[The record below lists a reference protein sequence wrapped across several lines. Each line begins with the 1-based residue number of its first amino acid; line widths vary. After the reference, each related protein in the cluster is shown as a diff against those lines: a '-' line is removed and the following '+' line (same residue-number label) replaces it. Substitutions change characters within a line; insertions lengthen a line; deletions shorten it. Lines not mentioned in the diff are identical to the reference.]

1 MKFIHYKLLL
11 CFLLVHLPYVN
22 AQELK
27 ITGTIVDNTDFPI
40 PGVNVSIKDSNIGT
54 ITDLDGNFTL
64 VAPGPKSVLITSF
77 VGYVTRQIAIGN
89 KKHFNIV
96 LEDNEQALSEVV
108 VVGFG
113 TQKKENLT
121 GAVKSVDV
129 KVLDSRPITS
139 ATSGL
144 QGAVGGLNIT
154 NDNGGAPGQ
163 KMDINIRGVGSIGE
177 GSTAKPLVLIDGVE
191 GDLSLINPGDIENI
205 SVLKD
210 AAAASIY
217 GSRAP
222 FGVIL
227 VTTKKGEKGFRI
239 SYNGNIRL
247 QNPLNTPNMV
257 DSYTHALVS
266 NEANRNAGGGNLFA
280 QGMLDKILAYQ
291 EGRKM
296 YNSKGEDMN
305 IHWGTGPRTEENDD
319 WEWESGTW
327 ANTNWYDVYLKK
339 VSYSQENNLS
349 ISGGTDKL
357 TYFLSGRYYNQN
369 GLYNFMKDDYTTI
382 GVNGSFDFKIN
393 KIVTFGWNIRFNDET
408 SDRPAAM
415 NDLFFRNLSKLF
427 PTTPLQMPNG
437 DYNSYSFIPALRDGG
452 QQITKNQQIQN
463 IFKLTIEP
471 VKNWKI
477 YSTFANRVEIPTY
490 TRQYK
495 KLTEVLP
502 NGNVGYIPVL
512 KGISSG
518 VYKVNEHN
526 NGFVVEPKAGH
537 NWYEKHHGKVIYNNF
552 NALSDYELNWQK
564 NYFKVLGGMQ
574 VEYYSTA
581 KTLLGSTDILSDDT
595 PFIPTSSDNL
605 LRLENLGEWSSIG
618 LFARLNYS
626 YDNRYLFEANIRT
639 DAASRFPSN
648 QRWGVF
654 PSFSLGWNIAQESF
668 FEALQERGFDM
679 LKLRGSYG
687 TLGNQ
692 NTSMYP
698 YFQKINTSSPNYTF
712 DGGITD
718 GLIAPNPFSTNITW
732 EKIETI
738 DIGLD
743 LAFLSNRLSASF
755 DWYQRKTKNMI
766 GPAISLPS
774 IFGAVVPKENNAELR
789 TRGWEFEAIWRDRV
803 GKDWSYEVGFILSD
817 YKDIVTKYDSPD
829 NALNGYYKNKILGD
843 IYGFRVQGIAKND
856 NEMNEWLKNNDQ
868 SSISNTWGGGD
879 FMYIDQNGD
888 NKITMGAKTLDDPGD
903 LTVIGNTT
911 PRFQYSLR
919 GSLNLKYLDFSMF
932 WQGIG
937 KRDLYFESSTFDGIG
952 DAYDRPFAKEHLDY
966 FRFADN
972 PFGENLDSYYARPR
986 TDNANNLP
994 NDYYLQSGAYLRLKN
1009 VTLGYTLPQKLK
1021 YKNLIK
1027 SLRLYVSAEN
1037 LLTIT
1042 PLRVFD
1048 PEAIGLSTAS
1058 WGLGL
1063 TYPMFRTFSVGLSLT
1078 L

>member
-1 MKFIHYKLLL
+1 MLLFINAI
-11 CFLLVHLPYVN
+11 VVN
-22 AQELK
+22 AQNIK
-27 ITGTIVDNTDFPI
+27 ITGTVVDNTDYPI
-40 PGVNVSIKDSNIGT
+40 PGVNISIKDSDRGT
-54 ITDLDGNFTL
+54 ITDMDGHFSIA
-64 VAPGPKSVLITSF
+64 APSTKSILSVSF
-77 VGYVTRQIAIGN
+77 IGYATQNIIIGN
-89 KKHFNIV
+89 KTNFHIV
-96 LEDNEQALSEVV
+96 LEDDAQVLNEVV

-139 ATSGL
+139 AASGL

-177 GSTAKPLVLIDGVE
+177 GSTAKPLILIDGIE
-191 GDLSLINPGDIENI
+191 GDLSLVNPSDIENI

-227 VTTKKGEKGFRI
+227 VTTKKGNKGFSI
-239 SYNGNIRL
+239 SYNGNVRL

-266 NEANRNAGGGNLFA
+266 NEANRNSGGGDLFG
-280 QGMLDKILAYQ
+280 QGMLNKILAYQ
-291 EGRKM
+291 NGQKM
-296 YNSKGEDMN
+296 FDNKGQDMN

-339 VSYSQENNLS
+339 ASYSQEHNLS
-349 ISGGTDKL
+349 LNGGSEKL
-357 TYFLSGRYYNQN
+357 TYFLSGRYYRQN

-382 GVNGSFDFKIN
+382 GVNGNFDFKVN
-393 KIVTFGWNIRFNDET
+393 RMVTFGWNIRFNDET
-408 SDRPAAM
+408 SDRPSAM

-427 PTTPLQMPNG
+427 PTTPLTMPNG
-437 DYNSYSFIPALRDGG
+437 DYNSYSFIPAMQNGG
-452 QQITKNQQIQN
+452 QQITKNQQLQN

-471 VKNWKI
+471 LKGWKI
-477 YSTFANRVEIPTY
+477 YSTFANRVEMPNY
-490 TRQYK
+490 TRQFK
-495 KLTEVLP
+495 QLTEVLP
-502 NGNVGYIPVL
+502 NGNIGFIPVL
-512 KGISSG
+512 KGLSSG
-518 VYKVNEHN
+518 VYKINTHN
-526 NGFVVEPKAGH
+526 TGFNIEPKIGDR
-537 NWYEKHHGKVIYNNF
+537 WYEKHHGKIIYNNF
-552 NALSDYELNWQK
+552 NALTDYELTLNK
-564 NYFKVLGGMQ
+564 NYFKVLGGVQ
-574 VEYYSTA
+574 VEYYSTN
-581 KTLLGSTDILSDDT
+581 KSLLGSTNILSDET
-595 PFIPTSSDNL
+595 PFIPTSSDNM
-605 LRLENLGEWSSIG
+605 LRLENRGEWASVG
-618 LFARLNYS
+618 LFGRFNYNF
-626 YDNRYLFEANIRT
+626 DNRYLFEANIRS

-654 PSFSLGWNIAQESF
+654 PSFSVGWNIAQERF
-668 FEALQERGFDM
+668 FERLQARGFDM
-679 LKLRGSYG
+679 FKLRGSYG

-698 YFQKINTSSPNYTF
+698 YFQKVNTSSPNYTF
-712 DGGITD
+712 DGNATD
-718 GLIAPNPFSTNITW
+718 GLIAPDPFSTNITW

-738 DIGLD
+738 DVGID

-755 DWYQRKTKNMI
+755 DWYQRTTKNMI

-774 IFGAVVPKENNAELR
+774 IFGATIPKENNAELR
-789 TRGWEFEAIWRDRV
+789 TRGWELEAIWRDRV
-803 GKDWSYEVGFILSD
+803 GKDWTYEIGFILSD
-817 YKDIVTKYDSPD
+817 YQDVVTKYDSPD
-829 NALNGYYKNKILGD
+829 NALNGYFKNKLLGD
-843 IYGFRVQGIAKND
+843 IYGFKVNGIAKND
-856 NEMNEWLKNNDQ
+856 NEMNDWLKSNDQ

-903 LTVIGNTT
+903 LVVIGNTT
-911 PRFQYSLR
+911 PRFQYSMR
-919 GSLNLKYLDFSMF
+919 GSMTWKYLDFSMF

-952 DAYDRPFAKEHLDY
+952 DAYDRPLAKEHMDY

-972 PFGENLDSYYARPR
+972 PFGENLNGYYARPR
-986 TDNANNLP
+986 TDNANNIP
-994 NDYYLQSGAYLRLKN
+994 NDYYLQKGSYLRLKN
-1009 VTLGYTLPQKLK
+1009 VTIGYTLPQNA
-1021 YKNLIK
+1021 KNQKLIK
-1027 SLRLYVSAEN
+1027 ALRVYVSGEN
-1037 LLTIT
+1037 LLTISS
-1042 PLRVFD
+1042 LRMFD
-1048 PEAIGLSTAS
+1048 PEAIGLSTAT
-1058 WGLGL
+1058 WGLGM
-1063 TYPMFRTFSVGLSLT
+1063 TYPMFRTFSLGLSLT